1 MYPMDRMRRLSN
13 PWRMM
18 MTETKRTVLLVDDDD
33 DFLFQH
39 RLHLETAGFNVLVA
53 HGQKEAEAILAQQRP
68 DLAVIDV
75 MMENPDAGFT
85 LCHRIRK
92 QDPSIPGDPGH
103 LGQQRDG
110 PGLHAFHRR
119 AAVLDQGRRPVGQAD
134 PLRAAP
140 ARDRPRLQPAGSEE
154 S

>member
-1 MYPMDRMRRLSN
+1 MEE
-13 PWRMM
+13 MM
-18 MTETKRTVLLVDDDD
+18 SEPQSQRTVLLVDDDD

-53 HGQKEAEAILAQQRP
+53 HGQKEAEVFLARQRP

-92 QDPSIPGDPGH
+92 QDASIPVILVTSVNSETGLDFA
-103 LGQQRDG
+103 LSTDEQRSWIKADSLLTK
-110 PGLHAFHRR
+110 PIRFEQLQREIDRVFSR
-119 AAVLDQGRRPVGQAD
+119 AAVKA
-134 PLRAAP
+134 
-140 ARDRPRLQPAGSEE
+140 
-154 S
+154 

>member
-1 MYPMDRMRRLSN
+1 MSEPQSQ
-13 PWRMM
+13 
-18 MTETKRTVLLVDDDD
+18 RTVLLVDDDD

-53 HGQKEAEAILAQQRP
+53 HGQKEAEVFLARQRP

-92 QDPSIPGDPGH
+92 QDASIPVILVTSVNSETGLDFA
-103 LGQQRDG
+103 LSTDEQRSWIKADAFLAKPIRFEQLKG
-110 PGLHAFHRR
+110 EVEGLLARR
-119 AAVLDQGRRPVGQAD
+119 G
-134 PLRAAP
+134 AAP
-140 ARDRPRLQPAGSEE
+140 GGLS
-154 S
+154 

>member
-1 MYPMDRMRRLSN
+1 M
-13 PWRMM
+13 
-18 MTETKRTVLLVDDDD
+18 LLVDDDD

-53 HGQKEAEAILAQQRP
+53 HGQKEAEALLARQRP

-92 QDPSIPGDPGH
+92 QDPSIPVI
-103 LGQQRDG
+103 LVTSVNSET
-110 PGLHAFHRR
+110 GLDFSPFDRR
-119 AAVLDQGRRPVGQAD
+119 TAVLDQGRRPALQAD
-134 PLRAAP
+134 PLRATA
-140 ARDRPRLQPAGSEE
+140 AGDRPGLQPARGE
-154 S
+154 SIGGWPSGMPSRCENG